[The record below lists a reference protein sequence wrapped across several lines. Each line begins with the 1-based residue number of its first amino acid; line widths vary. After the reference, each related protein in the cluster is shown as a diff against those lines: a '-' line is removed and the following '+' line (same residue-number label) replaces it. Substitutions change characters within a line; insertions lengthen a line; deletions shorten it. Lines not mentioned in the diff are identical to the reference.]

1 MARENTMEAT
11 YSLRWVKYSTTDA
24 SMNRDCT
31 KLRAEAKSFN
41 LGEKPS
47 CKNRKRENVAM
58 QGLGLC
64 CPSRHKEE
72 NVWQVGGE
80 ISFFKILFNVN
91 II

>member
-11 YSLRWVKYSTTDA
+11 YSLRWVKYSTTDT

-31 KLRAEAKSFN
+31 KLRAEVKSFN
-41 LGEKPS
+41 LGERPRLQES
-47 CKNRKRENVAM
+47 EENVAM

-72 NVWQVGGE
+72 SVWQVGGE
-80 ISFFKILFNVN
+80 ILFFKILFNVN